1 MTTTTLMAAEYQRVA
16 AVLAD
21 ARAEAL
27 EERPLS
33 CAAINSVIDRLTAM
47 WGELDPAFD
56 RDAFRAA
63 ANYRGMTDGTTGLSF
78 LP

>member
-1 MTTTTLMAAEYQRVA
+1 MSREQGRIA

-27 EERPLS
+27 AEERPLS
-33 CAAINSVIDRLTAM
+33 CAALNSVIDRLCRM
-47 WGELDPAFD
+47 FGEDDAAFAAE
-56 RDAFRAA
+56 AFRRA
-63 ANYRGMTDGTTGLSF
+63 ANYRGMTDGTTGRTL